1 MNSRIQNSIL
11 FLLPSFIWGSTWYA
25 IKFQLGTVDPLMS
38 VAYRFFLASG
48 LLIAMCFVL
57 KLNMVF
63 SIKEH
68 LLFILQGSLLF
79 GFNYW
84 LVYLAEQNVTSGLIA
99 VIFSLVVFTN
109 AIFGAVFIG
118 AKITW
123 KIAIG
128 AFLAVSG
135 TALMFRREV
144 NLLFGTGVVVSA
156 IIMGFASLIFAS
168 LGNVLSAY
176 SQNKKNI
183 PLMQANAYS
192 MFYGALVIFII
203 GLGLGKKVIFGD
215 GTAYWISLVY
225 LAIFGSIVAFTSYL
239 KIIGRIG
246 PAKGSYAL
254 VFVPVIA
261 MLFSTLFESYEWQK
275 SALAGMPVLIMGN
288 MIAMDKIK
296 PEKIFKKW
304 K

>member
-1 MNSRIQNSIL
+1 MNARFQNSIL

-25 IKFQLGTVDPLMS
+25 IKFQLGSVDPLMS
-38 VAYRFFLASG
+38 VAYRFFLASIL
-48 LLIAMCFVL
+48 LLIICFML
-57 KLNMVF
+57 KLNMKF
-63 SIKEH
+63 SFKEH
-68 LLFILQGSLLF
+68 LLFILLGALLF

-84 LVYLAEQNVTSGLIA
+84 LVYLAEQDITSGLIA

-109 AIFGAVFIG
+109 AIFGAIFIK

-123 KIAIG
+123 KIALG
-128 AFLAVSG
+128 AILAVTG
-135 TALMFRREV
+135 TALMFKREV
-144 NLLFGTGVVVSA
+144 NMLFGTGVVMTAV
-156 IIMGFASLIFAS
+156 IMGFASLIFAS

-176 SQNKKNI
+176 IQKRTI

-192 MFYGALVIFII
+192 MFYGALIIFIV
-203 GLGLGKKVIFGD
+203 GLVLGKKVIFEERFS
-215 GTAYWISLVY
+215 YFISLVY
-225 LAIFGSIVAFTSYL
+225 LAIFGSIIAFSSYL

-254 VFVPVIA
+254 VLVPVIA
-261 MLFSTLFESYEWQK
+261 MIFSTIFESYQWQE

-296 PEKIFKKW
+296 PEKIFNKW

>member
-1 MNSRIQNSIL
+1 MNSRLQNSLL

-25 IKFQLGTVDPLMS
+25 IKFQLGNVDPLMS

-48 LLIAMCFVL
+48 IMILMCFFL
-57 KLNMVF
+57 KLNMKF
-63 SIKEH
+63 SFKEH

-84 LVYLAEQNVTSGLIA
+84 LVYLAEKDVTSGLIA

-109 AIFGAVFIG
+109 AVFGAIFIKN
-118 AKITW
+118 KITW

-128 AFLAVSG
+128 AILAVAG
-135 TALMFRREV
+135 TALMFKREV
-144 NLLFGTGVVVSA
+144 AMLFGTNVIISA

-176 SQNKKNI
+176 NQNKSI
-183 PLMQANAYS
+183 PLIQTNAYS
-192 MFYGALVIFII
+192 MFYGALVIFIT
-203 GLGLGKKVIFGD
+203 GLILGKKIDVGSSFS
-215 GTAYWISLVY
+215 YWISLFY
-225 LAIFGSIVAFTSYL
+225 LAIFGSIIAFSSYL

-261 MLFSTLFESYEWQK
+261 MIISTIFESYQWQE
-275 SALAGMPVLIMGN
+275 SALAGMPILIMGN

-296 PEKIFKKW
+296 PEKLLKKW